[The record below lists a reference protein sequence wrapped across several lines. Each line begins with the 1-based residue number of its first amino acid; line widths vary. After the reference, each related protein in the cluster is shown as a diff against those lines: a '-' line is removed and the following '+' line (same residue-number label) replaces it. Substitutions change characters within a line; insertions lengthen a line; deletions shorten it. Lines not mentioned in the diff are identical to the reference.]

1 MTGIR
6 RKGRIAALQVL
17 YEVDSTNHEPEEILA
32 RLTGEEKSP
41 SLVVDFALELI
52 RGVLDNKD
60 KLDGT
65 IQKFA
70 PVFPVEQLAN
80 IDRNILRI
88 AIFEVILNNKTPIK
102 AAINEAVEL
111 AKIFGSD
118 ASPKFI
124 NGVLG
129 SVVTVLAGQ
138 KKKPEKKE

>member
-17 YEVDSTNHEPEEILA
+17 YEFDSTGHAPKEILT
-32 RLTGEEKSP
+32 RLASEKRTP
-41 SLVVDFALELI
+41 SKAVDFASELI
-52 RGVLDNKD
+52 KGVLDNKD

-65 IQKFA
+65 IQTFA
-70 PVFPVEQLAN
+70 SAFPVEQLAN

-88 AIFEVILNNKTPIK
+88 AIFEIILNNKTPVK

-111 AKIFGSD
+111 AKVFGSD
-118 ASPKFI
+118 TSPKFI

-129 SVVTVLAGQ
+129 SVVTTLEEQ
-138 KKKPEKKE
+138 KEKIKRKE